1 MNILQFENFCKAN
14 NIKWLSFNSFYQNV
28 GTSIEVWKDID
39 IKLELQKLHLQNHPY
54 HTNKNFE
61 REYYKQEY
69 VSLWESIDSI
79 RFYKKNK
86 KNNTFK
92 SFMEQ
97 NAINNPYSGW
107 HPSEES
113 HLIWANELYD
123 YIKQNK
129 LIYE

>member
-1 MNILQFENFCKAN
+1 
-14 NIKWLSFNSFYQNV
+14 
-28 GTSIEVWKDID
+28 
-39 IKLELQKLHLQNHPY
+39 
-54 HTNKNFE
+54 
-61 REYYKQEY
+61 
-69 VSLWESIDSI
+69 LWESIDSI